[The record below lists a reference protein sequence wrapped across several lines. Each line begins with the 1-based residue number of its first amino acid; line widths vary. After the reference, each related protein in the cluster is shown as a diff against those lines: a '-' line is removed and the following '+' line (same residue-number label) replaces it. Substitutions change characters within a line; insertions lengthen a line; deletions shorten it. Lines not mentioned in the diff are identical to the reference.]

1 MPTNPRFA
9 KALAMAGLLIAV
21 ALSSGCGFFCLADWQ
36 CPGECCVR
44 FRCINDC
51 LELAPPKPRIDD
63 FAPTN
68 DFTDMLA
75 LLFPPAELARY

>member
-1 MPTNPRFA
+1 MSNRRFA
-9 KALAMAGLLIAV
+9 RALAAAGLLLAV

-36 CPGECCVR
+36 CPTGCCVR

-51 LELAPPKPRIDD
+51 VEEMKVRIDD
-63 FAPTN
+63 APQAP